1 MTNYEPSGT
10 RIIEIPEKELG
21 IILKKY
27 FEVDDIKRLVK
38 IPRWIFTVLL
48 FEIMTIAVFGA
59 DAFVHYK
66 AHLMFAIIFIIWFVW
81 DTLRS
86 MSIRQKAILEK
97 AEIMIAFLAY
107 QKKPICSG
115 TIPPY
120 GIVEISAQFD
130 LSKKSEDL

>member
-27 FEVDDIKRLVK
+27 FGVDDRKRLVK

-81 DTLRS
+81 DALRS
-86 MSIRQKAILEK
+86 RQKAILEK
-97 AEIMIAFLAY
+97 SEIMITFLAY

-120 GIVEISAQFD
+120 GIVEISAPFD